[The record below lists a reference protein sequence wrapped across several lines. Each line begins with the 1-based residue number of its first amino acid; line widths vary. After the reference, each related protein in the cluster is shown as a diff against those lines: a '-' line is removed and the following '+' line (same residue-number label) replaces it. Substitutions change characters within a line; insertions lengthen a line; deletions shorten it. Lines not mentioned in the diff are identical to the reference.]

1 MRGMRMLAEQLAR
14 IGGLRPGL
22 SVRRANDL
30 LFFHIDP
37 AHYEL
42 LVLTRGWSISAFRQ
56 WFLSSLKLHLLG
68 LAEEAAT
75 PARAGS

>member
-1 MRGMRMLAEQLAR
+1 MRMLAEQLAR
-14 IGGLRPGL
+14 LGGLRPGL

-42 LVLTRGWSISAFRQ
+42 LVLTRGWSLTAFRG
-56 WFLSSLKLHLLG
+56 WFLSSLRLHLLG
-68 LAEEAAT
+68 LADESAT
-75 PARAGS
+75 PVRAGS